1 MNPEPLEPSFTAAR
15 TEQLRRRAL
24 LVGGIATAVIPV
36 NFVVILSGGDRRL
49 GMFAVLALAQLVL
62 GVWAV
67 VLSLRYRAFA
77 PGRGLGMAFGFGL
90 IGLGGPVGLGLVVTA
105 IAAAGLGGSAWGR
118 PLRVRGRILHPEL
131 RLGSDWSRGAAPD
144 VSDLDAASRR
154 ALEVLWLHDA
164 QKEHASVPAFARL
177 SWLLAAGG
185 APADL
190 LEAVHRAAL
199 EEIDH
204 ARRCF
209 ALAAGYGGH
218 AHTAEPMP
226 DLLHAGL
233 ELRDELWVHLAVES
247 LRDGCLLE
255 DYNADIAAACGVVCE
270 DAAASKV
277 LAQIAREERSHAD
290 LSWRIVDLAIERGGT
305 GVRRALV
312 AAAEDLA
319 RISRPTAVARDKQ
332 AIIDGADP
340 GALRRHGRILDGE
353 WAPLWPPR
361 VTATRNRLAAA
372 LEVYAP
378 AA

>member
-1 MNPEPLEPSFTAAR
+1 MNPEPLEPSFPAAR
-15 TEQLRRRAL
+15 TEALRRRAL
-24 LVGGIATAVIPV
+24 LVGGVATAIIPI
-36 NFVVILSGGDRRL
+36 NLLVILSGGAGSL

-67 VLSLRYRAFA
+67 MLSLRYRAA
-77 PGRGLGMAFGFGL
+77 THGSGLGMAIGFGL
-90 IGLGGPVGLGLVVTA
+90 VGLGGPVGLGLVVMA
-105 IAAAGLGGSAWGR
+105 IAAAGIGGGAWGR
-118 PLRVRGRILHPEL
+118 PLRVRGRIVHPEL

-144 VSDLDAASRR
+144 VSELDAASRR

-209 ALAAGYGGH
+209 ALAAGYGGR

-226 DLLHAGL
+226 DLLLAGL
-233 ELRDELWVHLAVES
+233 ELRDELWVHLAVDS

-255 DYNADIAAACGVVCE
+255 DFNADIAAACSAVCE
-270 DAAASKV
+270 DAAAGKV
-277 LAQIAREERSHAD
+277 LAQIAREERTHAE
-290 LSWRIVDLAIERGGT
+290 LSWRIVELAIERGGEP
-305 GVRRALV
+305 VRRALV
-312 AAAEDLA
+312 ATAEDLA
-319 RISRPTAVARDKQ
+319 GVVRPTAVARDKQ
-332 AIIDGADP
+332 AIIDGADA

-353 WAPLWPPR
+353 WAPLWAPR
-361 VTATRNRLAAA
+361 LVATRDRLASA
-372 LEVYAP
+372 LQRFAP

>member
-1 MNPEPLEPSFTAAR
+1 MNPEPLEPSFSAAR
-15 TEQLRRRAL
+15 TEALRRRAL
-24 LVGGIATAVIPV
+24 LVGSIATAIIPI
-36 NFVVILSGGDRRL
+36 NFLVILGGGGRSL

-67 VLSLRYRAFA
+67 ALSLRYRAVTH
-77 PGRGLGMAFGFGL
+77 GGGLGMAIGFGL
-90 IGLGGPVGLGLVVTA
+90 VGLGGPVGLGLVVMA
-105 IAAAGLGGSAWGR
+105 IAAAGIGGGAWGR
-118 PLRVRGRILHPEL
+118 PLRVRGRIVHPDL

-144 VSDLDAASRR
+144 VSELDAASRR

-209 ALAAGYGGH
+209 ALAAGYGGR

-226 DLLHAGL
+226 DLLLAGL

-255 DYNADIAAACGVVCE
+255 DFNADIAAACSAVCE
-270 DAAASKV
+270 DAAAGKV
-277 LAQIAREERSHAD
+277 LAQIAREERTHAE
-290 LSWRIVDLAIERGGT
+290 LSWRIIELAIERGGEA
-305 GVRRALV
+305 VRRALV
-312 AAAEDLA
+312 ATAEDLA
-319 RISRPTAVARDKQ
+319 GVARPTAVARDKQ
-332 AIIDGADP
+332 AIIDGADA

-353 WAPLWPPR
+353 WAPLWAP
-361 VTATRNRLAAA
+361 RLAATRDRLANA
-372 LEVYAP
+372 LQLFAP